1 MSFLRICNLH
11 KNFGAVTAVEDLS
24 LDIQEGEFF
33 TLLGASGCGKTTTL
47 RLIGGLEKPDGGEI
61 YLGDFCLASQTQR
74 VFVNPE
80 KREMGMVF
88 QSYALWPHMT
98 VFENVAYPLKLRW
111 EKKSVIQQKVNAAL
125 DLVGLRGLGDRPA
138 PALSGGQ
145 QQRVALARALVFSPR
160 VLLLDEPLSNLDAR
174 LRDEMRQELKAL
186 QRRVGVT
193 MVFVTH
199 DQIEGLSLSDRIAI
213 MHRGQLLQVGTP
225 EEVYHRPAAA
235 IVRDFLGKIF
245 SLAGK
250 IVATGDNLLRV
261 AVHAST
267 DSPLAVP
274 ERGLPAS
281 AGSFTVGQNVLL
293 AIRPEK
299 VTVWDSAPGEKP
311 NLVQATLESAHFL
324 GDRYEYTVVIGDEKH
339 LMILPATETHRVGAK
354 IFLELKPEEITLWPA
369 ADSV

>member
-1 MSFLRICNLH
+1 MSFLRIRNLY
-11 KNFGAVTAVEDLS
+11 KAFGPVLAVENLN
-24 LDIQEGEFF
+24 LDIEEGEFF

-47 RLIGGLEKPDGGEI
+47 RSIGGLEKPDEGEI
-61 YLGDFCLASQTQR
+61 YLGERCLVSQRQGT
-74 VFVNPE
+74 FVNPE

-111 EKKSVIQQKVNAAL
+111 EKKPVIREKVYAAL
-125 DLVGLRGLGDRPA
+125 DLVGLKGLEDRPA

-199 DQIEGLSLSDRIAI
+199 DQIEALSLSDRIAI
-213 MHRGQLLQVGTP
+213 MQRGHLLQVGTP
-225 EEVYHRPAAA
+225 EEVYHRPRTAM
-235 IVRDFLGKIF
+235 VRDFLGKIF
-245 SLAGK
+245 SLPGRIVEAGDK
-250 IVATGDNLLRV
+250 VVRV
-261 AVHAST
+261 AVHGCVSGLT
-267 DSPLAVP
+267 VP
-274 ERGLPAS
+274 TLD
-281 AGSFTVGQNVLL
+281 AGSPDAFKVGQEVLV

-299 VTVWDSAPGEKP
+299 VSIWRSDP
-311 NLVQATLESAHFL
+311 NGKSNLIQATLETVHFL
-324 GDRYEYTVVIGDEKH
+324 GDRYEYTVKIGDQTR
-339 LMILPATETHRVGAK
+339 LLILPVAETHRAGEN
-354 IFLELKPEEITLWPA
+354 ILLELKPEEITLWSA
-369 ADSV
+369 SATA